1 MPNQKNNDVKFEVL
15 HMPPMNTNSVL
26 VTMGQDTVIFDA
38 WGRAADWQNLLQQ
51 RNLNLRAIYATHGH
65 PDHVSAA
72 SALAREMDVDWF
84 LNSNDNFYVGNAWAN
99 SFLDMFGLPHIPNDY
114 KQPRDLSGVK
124 IEILPGV
131 EMRVIAS
138 PGHTPGGVMFY
149 FPEYKI
155 LLIGD
160 TLFQDNVGR
169 YDMTGGNGADLF
181 KSIHN
186 LYDMNLDDD
195 VFVVHGHGM
204 ETTIGWLK
212 QNNPYFK

>member
-1 MPNQKNNDVKFEVL
+1 MQKNNDVKFEVL

-26 VTMGQDTVIFDA
+26 VTCGADAVIFDA

-51 RNLNLRAIYATHGH
+51 RGLNLCAIYATHGH
-65 PDHVSAA
+65 PDHISAA
-72 SALAREMDVDWF
+72 PALAREMDVDWF
-84 LNSNDNFYVGNAWAN
+84 LNSNDNFYIGNAGTN

-114 KQPRDLSGVK
+114 KQPRDLSGADV
-124 IEILPGV
+124 EILPGV

-149 FPEYKI
+149 FPAYKI

-169 YDMTGGNGADLF
+169 YDMPGGNEVDLF